1 MNILLVEDDERI
13 VEFLKRGLSAEGY
26 AIDVADNGRKGYE
39 MACASE
45 YGMIILDLMLPEMHG
60 KEVCQEL
67 RIAGVR
73 TPILMLTAM
82 DSLEDVIAGLR
93 LGADD
98 YMTKP
103 FAFSELLARI
113 EALLRRG
120 SAAEVQPRELQ
131 VHDLVFDREGLTVNR
146 AGQTIELT
154 SKELALLELLMT
166 SVGKVISRTRILEN
180 VWGATT
186 DPLTNIIDV
195 YIRRLRAKVDD
206 GHDIALI
213 KTIRGRGYKMEAPD
227 QGAGPNSEASS
238 EAS

>member
-13 VEFLKRGLSAEGY
+13 VEFLKRGLTAESY
-26 AIDVADNGRKGYE
+26 VVDVAKDGRKGYD
-39 MACASE
+39 MARASD
-45 YGMIILDLMLPEMHG
+45 YRMIILDLMLPRMHG

-67 RIAGVR
+67 RVAGVR
-73 TPILMLTAM
+73 APILMLTAM
-82 DSLEDVIAGLR
+82 DSLEDVVAGLR

-113 EALLRRG
+113 EALTRRG
-120 SAAEVQPRELQ
+120 GGVEVKPRELR
-131 VHDLVFDREGLTVNR
+131 VHDLVFDRDGLVVTR
-146 AGQTIELT
+146 AGQAIELT

-180 VWGATT
+180 VWGATI

-195 YIRRLRAKVDD
+195 YIRRLRAKIDD
-206 GHDIALI
+206 GYDVPLI
-213 KTIRGRGYKMEAPD
+213 KTIRGRGYKMQAPE
-227 QGAGPNSEASS
+227 GESNAAAS
-238 EAS
+238 